1 MTEPAEKTPLYAW
14 YALALLMVVYILNFL
29 DRTIIYILFP
39 LIKKEMAF
47 SDTQLALLGTT
58 SFVIFYT
65 ILGIPFGRMADK
77 GSRTKIIAVG
87 VAVWSLFSG
96 LTAFANDF
104 WTLFF
109 CRVMVGV
116 GEATLGPAAISLLSD
131 YFPPLKRATVTSV
144 YSMGIAIGAGLAA
157 LLGGSLS
164 QYGWRTAFM
173 IIGFPGIALAVL
185 VFFLKEPERTGTVS
199 QLIELPDSDTSASSR
214 FSRSIAATKALLKA
228 IRGLL
233 ANKTFVLL
241 CVGYAL
247 LGLATNNLSIWG
259 ATFYSRLHKFDL
271 PTIGFYGG
279 ILTLVAGI
287 PATLFGGAI
296 ADKFRQRRPGG
307 RMFYGALLSLISVPF
322 WLLLI
327 FTDNV
332 YLILL
337 ANFVLLAAALGWLGA
352 AAADV
357 TELAGVNL
365 RGLGIAIYF
374 FSVNIAAYLIGSN
387 LIGYL
392 SDRFGATADPARMRY
407 ALLVCPIACLASAV
421 CLLIGSRRIL
431 RDSQQLCID
440 PTSQLKHEKRI

>member
-1 MTEPAEKTPLYAW
+1 MEPANPENQSTPAYAW
-14 YALALLMVVYILNFL
+14 YALGLLMFVYVLNFL

-65 ILGIPFGRMADK
+65 LLGIPFGRMADK
-77 GSRTKIIAVG
+77 GSRTKMIAVG

-96 LTAFANDF
+96 LTAFAADF
-104 WTLFF
+104 WTIFF

-131 YFPPLKRATVTSV
+131 YFPPAKRATVTSI

-164 QYGWRTAFM
+164 QYGWRIAFM
-173 IIGFPGIALAVL
+173 IVGFPGVILGIL
-185 VFFLKEPERTGTVS
+185 VFLLKEPARTTAAAADSGYSGTDWKK
-199 QLIELPDSDTSASSR
+199 LLTN
-214 FSRSIAATKALLKA
+214 RSFI
-228 IRGLL
+228 
-233 ANKTFVLL
+233 LL
-241 CVGYAL
+241 CAGYAL

-259 ATFYSRLHKFDL
+259 ATFYFRLHKFDL
-271 PTIGFYGG
+271 ATIGFFGG
-279 ILTLVAGI
+279 ILTLAAGI
-287 PATLFGGAI
+287 PATLFGGAV
-296 ADKFRQRRPGG
+296 ADRFRRRRRGG
-307 RMFYGALLSLISVPF
+307 RMFYGSLLSLISVPF

-332 YLILL
+332 YLILI
-337 ANFVLLAAALGWLGA
+337 ANFFLLAAALAWLGA

-357 TELAGVNL
+357 TEIAGVNL

-392 SDRFGATADPARMRY
+392 SDRFGATADPAMMRY
-407 ALLVCPIACLASAV
+407 ALLVCPAACLASAV
-421 CLLIGSRRIL
+421 CLYSGGSMMD
-431 RDSQQLCID
+431 RDIA
-440 PTSQLKHEKRI
+440 R

>member
-1 MTEPAEKTPLYAW
+1 MNENAERTPFYSW

-39 LIKKEMAF
+39 LIKKEMLF

-65 ILGIPFGRMADK
+65 VLGIPFGRLADK
-77 GSRTKIIAVG
+77 GSRTKIIAAG
-87 VAVWSLFSG
+87 VVVWSLFSG
-96 LTAFANDF
+96 LTAFADDF
-104 WTLFF
+104 WSLFF

-131 YFPPLKRATVTSV
+131 FFPANRRATVTSI

-164 QYGWRTAFM
+164 QYGWRSAFM
-173 IIGFPGIALAVL
+173 IVGFPGVL
-185 VFFLKEPERTGTVS
+185 FGILVYLLREPARATITAAEA
-199 QLIELPDSDTSASSR
+199 QYSS
-214 FSRSIAATKALLKA
+214 TDWKKLLT
-228 IRGLL
+228 
-233 ANKTFVLL
+233 NKSFVLL

-271 PTIGFYGG
+271 VTIGFWGG
-279 ILTLVAGI
+279 MLTLTAGI

-296 ADKFRQRRPGG
+296 ADRFRRRGAGG
-307 RMFYGALLSLISVPF
+307 RMFYGALLSSVSVPF

-327 FTDNV
+327 FTENV
-332 YLILL
+332 YLILV
-337 ANFVLLAAALGWLGA
+337 AIFFLLAAALAWLGA
-352 AAADV
+352 AAADA
-357 TELAGVNL
+357 TEIAGVNL
-365 RGLGIAIYF
+365 RGLAIAIYF

-392 SDRFGATADPARMRY
+392 NDRFGATAAPEMMRY
-407 ALLVCPIACLASAV
+407 ALLVCPIACLLSAV
-421 CLLIGSRRIL
+421 CLFAGSRIRNRAAL
-431 RDSQQLCID
+431 SV
-440 PTSQLKHEKRI
+440 

>member
-1 MTEPAEKTPLYAW
+1 MAEATEKTPSYAW

-29 DRTIIYILFP
+29 DRTIIFILFP
-39 LIKKEMAF
+39 LIKKEMEF

-65 ILGIPFGRMADK
+65 LLGIPFGRMADK
-77 GSRTKIIAVG
+77 GSRTKIIAIG
-87 VAVWSLFSG
+87 VIVWSLFSA
-96 LTAFANDF
+96 LTAYANGF

-131 YFPPLKRATVTSV
+131 YFPPIRRATVTSI

-164 QYGWRTAFM
+164 QYGWRTAFLVV
-173 IIGFPGIALAVL
+173 GLPGIVLGVL
-185 VFFLKEPERTGTVS
+185 VFLLREPARRTAVAT
-199 QLIELPDSDTSASSR
+199 DSNYTSSDWR
-214 FSRSIAATKALLKA
+214 RLLT
-228 IRGLL
+228 
-233 ANKTFVLL
+233 NKTFILL
-241 CVGYAL
+241 CLGYAL

-271 PTIGFYGG
+271 PTIGFWGG
-279 ILTLVAGI
+279 VLTLAAGI

-296 ADKFRQRRPGG
+296 ADRFRTRQRGG
-307 RMFYGALLSLISVPF
+307 RMIYGSMLSLISVPF

-327 FTDNV
+327 FTDSV
-332 YLILL
+332 PLILI

-352 AAADV
+352 AAADA
-357 TELAGVNL
+357 TEIAGANL
-365 RGLGIAIYF
+365 RGLAIAIYF

-387 LIGYL
+387 LIGFL
-392 SDRFGATADPARMRY
+392 NDRFGATGDPAKMRY
-407 ALLVCPIACLASAV
+407 ALLVCPIACLLSGV
-421 CLLIGSRRIL
+421 VLLTGGLL
-431 RDSQQLCID
+431 RNREA
-440 PTSQLKHEKRI
+440 TSESIV